1 MTALRRSCVFGT
13 VIVLGLGLSACTAGA
28 PAAPEPTSPMV
39 QLGAPG
45 EPNRT
50 MSPDEAAGIE
60 APEHTEA
67 DVEFMQMMILHH
79 DQAITMTD
87 WVDERTTDR
96 DIRLLAERM
105 RISQED
111 ELELM
116 AGWLQDRGTPLR
128 DEHGAHGGH
137 ADGMMPGMLTDEQ
150 LEQLEAADGEEF
162 ERLFLEYMIQHHAG
176 ALEMV
181 ADLWASDGGQEP
193 EIGQFARHV
202 EGDQAIEIARMQSM
216 LAERAS

>member
-1 MTALRRSCVFGT
+1 MTALRRTCMVGT
-13 VIVLGLGLSACTAGA
+13 VIALGLGLSACTAGS
-28 PAAPEPTSPMV
+28 PETPEPTSPMV

-60 APEHTEA
+60 APTHTEA

-79 DQAITMTD
+79 DQAITMTG
-87 WVDERTTDR
+87 WVEERTTDR

-111 ELELM
+111 EMDFM

-128 DEHGAHGGH
+128 AEGHAAHGG
-137 ADGMMPGMLTDEQ
+137 DGMMPGMLTDEQ
-150 LEQLEAADGEEF
+150 LDRLEAAEGQEF
-162 ERLFLEYMIQHHAG
+162 ERLFLEYMIQHHSG

-181 ADLWASDGGQEP
+181 ADLWAADGGQEP
-193 EIGQFARHV
+193 GIGQFARHV
-202 EGDQAIEIARMQSM
+202 EGDQGIEIARMESM

>member
-1 MTALRRSCVFGT
+1 MTALRRSCMVGT
-13 VIVLGLGLSACTAGA
+13 VIALGFGLSACTMG
-28 PAAPEPTSPMV
+28 PPERPEPTSPMV

-45 EPNRT
+45 ESNRT

-60 APEHTEA
+60 APAHTEA
-67 DVEFMQMMILHH
+67 DVEFMQMMTLHH
-79 DQAITMTD
+79 DQAITMTG

-111 ELELM
+111 ELDFM
-116 AGWLQDRGTPLR
+116 ASWLQDRGTPLR
-128 DEHGAHGGH
+128 GDHADHGG
-137 ADGMMPGMLTDEQ
+137 GMMMPGMLTEEQ
-150 LEQLEAADGEEF
+150 LDRLEAADGEEF
-162 ERLFLEYMIQHHAG
+162 DRLFLEYMIQHHSG

-193 EIGQFARHV
+193 AIGQFARHV
-202 EGDQAIEIARMQSM
+202 EGDQGIEITRMQSM

>member
-1 MTALRRSCVFGT
+1 MTALRRSCMVGT
-13 VIVLGLGLSACTAGA
+13 VIALGLGLSACTAGG
-28 PAAPEPTSPMV
+28 PQTPEPTSPMV

-60 APEHTEA
+60 APKHTEA

-79 DQAITMTD
+79 DQAITMTG

-105 RISQED
+105 RISQEG
-111 ELELM
+111 ELDLM

-128 DEHGAHGGH
+128 DEHAGHGGGH
-137 ADGMMPGMLTDEQ
+137 DMPGMLTDAQ
-150 LEQLEAADGEEF
+150 LERLEAAEGEEF
-162 ERLFLEYMIQHHAG
+162 ERLFLEYMIQHHSG

-181 ADLWASDGGQEP
+181 ADLWAADGGQEP

-202 EGDQAIEIARMQSM
+202 EGDQGIEIARMQTM

>member
-1 MTALRRSCVFGT
+1 MTALRRSCMIGT
-13 VIVLGLGLSACTAGA
+13 VIALGLGLSACTTGS
-28 PAAPEPTSPMV
+28 PETPEPTSPMV

-60 APEHTEA
+60 APEHSEA

-79 DQAITMTD
+79 DQALTMTG

-96 DIRLLAERM
+96 DVRLLAERM
-105 RISQED
+105 RVSQED
-111 ELELM
+111 EMGFM

-128 DEHGAHGGH
+128 DEHAAHGGAH
-137 ADGMMPGMLTDEQ
+137 DMPGMLTEEQ
-150 LEQLEAADGEEF
+150 LDRLEAADGEEF
-162 ERLFLEYMIQHHAG
+162 ERLFLEYMIQHHSG

-181 ADLWASDGGQEP
+181 DDLWAADGGQEP
-193 EIGQFARHV
+193 SIGQFARHV
-202 EGDQAIEIARMQSM
+202 QGDQGIEIARMQSM